1 MATRRRGRV
10 RFGSETAC
18 DAGGEAAALATRQLP
33 MRAFSKSLPMQ
44 LLRAR
49 EAVMRPFRPGL
60 RKLNLTDQQWR
71 ILRALAHSGD
81 LEASELARATCLLP
95 PSLSRIL
102 PTMQARQL
110 ISRGQVDSDLRRSV
124 ISLEPRGLRM
134 LALHA
139 PNSEEIYAQLA
150 RRFGAERLAQLA
162 VLLQALEACAN
173 EQTDTGAELPQ
184 VPKSGAGA
192 ARRSR

>member
-1 MATRRRGRV
+1 MATRRARAV
-10 RFGSETAC
+10 HFDSTTAYE
-18 DAGGEAAALATRQLP
+18 AGEQAAALATRQLP

-71 ILRALAHSGD
+71 ILRALAHSGA

-110 ISRGQVDSDLRRSV
+110 IARTQVDSDLRRSA
-124 ISLEPRGLRM
+124 ISLEPKGLRL

-139 PNSEEIYAQLA
+139 PYSEAIYAQIA
-150 RRFGAERLAQLA
+150 RRFGAGRLTQLA
-162 VLLQALEACAN
+162 ALLQALEACAD
-173 EQTDTGAELPQ
+173 EQMNTAAGLQ
-184 VPKSGAGA
+184 VLKSRAAA

>member
-1 MATRRRGRV
+1 MVARRARAL
-10 RFGSETAC
+10 RFDGNAAY
-18 DAGGEAAALATRQLP
+18 DAGEHAATLATRQLP

-71 ILRALAHSGD
+71 ILRALAHSGA

-110 ISRGQVDSDLRRSV
+110 IARGQVDSDLRRSV
-124 ISLEPRGLRM
+124 ISLEPKGLRL

-139 PNSEEIYAQLA
+139 PYSEAIYAQIA
-150 RRFGAERLAQLA
+150 RRFGVERLAQLA
-162 VLLQALEACAN
+162 ALLQALEACADA
-173 EQTDTGAELPQ
+173 QMSTAAAPQ
-184 VPKSGAGA
+184 VPKLRAGA